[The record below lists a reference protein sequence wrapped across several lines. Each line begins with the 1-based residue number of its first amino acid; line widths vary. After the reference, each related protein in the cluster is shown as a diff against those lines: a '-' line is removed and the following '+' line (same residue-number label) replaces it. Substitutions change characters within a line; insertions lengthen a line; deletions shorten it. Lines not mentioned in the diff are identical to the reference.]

1 MNFKKKL
8 KKTSPSSSDRTQ
20 PLLDKLNSSENLKIQ
35 KQEKVIPLLGEINFD
50 IKIENE
56 NAYRDYM
63 VDEIEKLMQKQPD
76 RIPQKYD

>member
-8 KKTSPSSSDRTQ
+8 KKNSPSSSDRTQ
-20 PLLDKLNSSENLKIQ
+20 PLLDKLNSSEYLKAQ
-35 KQEKVIPLLGEINFD
+35 KQEKVTTLLGEINFD